1 MATEQSVVMSFTRVD
16 NLYEILIDR
25 EEITT
30 SLFDGTSKNFR
41 IVLVE
46 ACEDNI
52 EENLNVDGTLNDD
65 MVKYIHGEESS
76 DGLCALSW
84 DKGVNLNR
92 VIRVAD
98 TMVSYTLGDAS
109 YLLKGAFLVV
119 EGSGVVLAYSIN
131 NGVIP
136 ITKYFNVP
144 VDGMIW
150 TIQSKLNEG

>member
-30 SLFDGTSKNFR
+30 SLFNGTEKNFR

-52 EENLNVDGTLNDD
+52 EENLNTNGTLNDD
-65 MVKYIHGEESS
+65 KVKYIYGEGSD

-131 NGVIP
+131 NGVMP
-136 ITKYFNVP
+136 ITGYFNVP

>member
-30 SLFDGTSKNFR
+30 SLFNGTEKNFR

-52 EENLNVDGTLNDD
+52 EENLNTNGTLNDD
-65 MVKYIHGEESS
+65 KVKYIYGEGS
-76 DGLCALSW
+76 DDGKCALSW

-131 NGVIP
+131 NGVMP
-136 ITKYFNVP
+136 ITGYFNVP